1 MVIGRLSLLGG
12 GIVLALLAGTSCKVL
27 VADNCANQSV
37 PGNEFCREEYGNA
50 APYCSPCRR
59 ELNGCVDSPPFS
71 CQGYFDEVSDND
83 DETPVDDSSSS
94 SDGGVSA
101 EGTTTDMAGSS
112 SSGGGAMTD
121 ESSGTAGGSDTG
133 DATTTGG

>member
-37 PGNEFCREEYGNA
+37 PGNEFCRDLYGNG

-71 CQGYFDEVSDND
+71 CQGYFDEVSEND
-83 DETPVDDSSSS
+83 DETPVEGSSSGTT
-94 SDGGVSA
+94 GGDLPA
-101 EGTTTDMAGSS
+101 EGTTTDMAASS
-112 SSGGGAMTD
+112 SDGAMTD
-121 ESSGTAGGSDTG
+121 ESSGTAGGSESG
-133 DATTTGG
+133 SATTTGG